1 MKPNPFTEQGKALPY
16 EVGEVIDRRK
26 MVRAFEIIP
35 NSAPV

>member
-1 MKPNPFTEQGKALPY
+1 MKPNPFTEQGKALPC